1 MNLSEGKRVTT
12 RSEEPTASPSPAG
25 WGALLGREHGA
36 VAATLAAG
44 VALHAVN
51 VYLAATI
58 LPSVIADI
66 GGSNLYAWATT
77 IFVFAS
83 VLGSTAAS
91 AVLGARGPRSSYR
104 FATLLLAAG
113 TVVCA
118 LAPTMPVLLAGRL
131 IQGIGG
137 GLLFALSYAMVRIT
151 LNEALWP
158 RAMALVSAMWGVATL
173 VGPALG
179 GFFAQ
184 LDVWRGAFWGLLPF
198 LLFFAF
204 WGAMRL
210 PKGTAGESAPRIPWA
225 SVSLLGLA
233 VLLISAA
240 SISSRLAVNAAGLL
254 AATLLLVAWLR
265 RERRATL
272 RLIPAT
278 AFGPDARLRLVY
290 VTMALL
296 VLSSTVE
303 VYVPYFGQR
312 LQGLGPLAA
321 GYLGAVLAAGW
332 TLGSIA
338 CSGMQHRIG
347 LIIGTGPV
355 FSLIG
360 LVVLF
365 FTGPAHSGAVTTVA
379 TVGAGLLLLG
389 WGIGMAW
396 PHLLTRV
403 LQLTPKADQD
413 LAGSSVTT
421 IQLTATAFGSAFA
434 GMVANVN
441 GFSDGADV
449 TDLHS
454 TARWMFGLFMLA
466 PLASVMTARRARR

>member
-1 MNLSEGKRVTT
+1 
-12 RSEEPTASPSPAG
+12 
-25 WGALLGREHGA
+25 
-36 VAATLAAG
+36 
-44 VALHAVN
+44 
-51 VYLAATI
+51 
-58 LPSVIADI
+58 
-66 GGSNLYAWATT
+66 
-77 IFVFAS
+77 
-83 VLGSTAAS
+83 
-91 AVLGARGPRSSYR
+91 
-104 FATLLLAAG
+104 
-113 TVVCA
+113 
-118 LAPTMPVLLAGRL
+118 
-131 IQGIGG
+131 
-137 GLLFALSYAMVRIT
+137 
-151 LNEALWP
+151 
-158 RAMALVSAMWGVATL
+158 
-173 VGPALG
+173 
-179 GFFAQ
+179 
-184 LDVWRGAFWGLLPF
+184 
-198 LLFFAF
+198 
-204 WGAMRL
+204 
-210 PKGTAGESAPRIPWA
+210 
-225 SVSLLGLA
+225 
-233 VLLISAA
+233 
-240 SISSRLAVNAAGLL
+240 
-254 AATLLLVAWLR
+254 
-265 RERRATL
+265 
-272 RLIPAT
+272 
-278 AFGPDARLRLVY
+278 
-290 VTMALL
+290 MALL

-338 CSGMQHRIG
+338 CSGMQHRRG

-403 LQLTPKADQD
+403 LQLTPKEDQD

-434 GMVANVN
+434 GMVANVI

-449 TDLHS
+449 TDLQS

-466 PLASVMTARRARR
+466 PLAAVMTARRARR